1 MRVPNFP
8 WRLRRTR
15 IAVVVVALVAAPLAA
30 ASAVAPHAAAATSC
44 PWVNSTAPI
53 STRVSELMA
62 QMSLSQEIALMTGAS
77 GSSYV
82 GNIPAISSL
91 CIPAMNLEDGPA
103 GVGDGMSNV
112 TQLPAPVDVAAT
124 WDTAAEQ
131 EYGHVIGAEQAAKG
145 STVDLG
151 PTINIVRDPRWGRAF
166 ESIGEDPYL
175 AGQLAAADIR
185 GVQSA
190 GTMAQVK
197 HYAVYNQETN
207 RNSPSDNAVV
217 STEAE
222 QEIYLPAFQAAVQQG
237 AASSVMCS
245 YSYINGTAACQNPYT
260 LSTVLRQQFGFT
272 GFVTSDW
279 GATHS
284 TAASAN
290 AGLDMDMPGNDGYY
304 GSALQS
310 AVTSGQVSQAT
321 INSAVSDILT
331 EMFGFGMFDKVATGS
346 PSAVATNSTDQ
357 ADATQLAEEG
367 TVLLKNSG
375 SVLPLTSSDKSIAVI
390 GADASSSPQTDG
402 GGSAGVNSSGTVSP
416 LQGIQAAAP
425 SGTTVTYNDGS
436 SDSSAASAA
445 AAASV
450 AVVFA
455 NLGESEGS
463 DLTSIDLGTTQDNL
477 ITSVAA
483 ANPNTIVVLNTGSAV
498 TMPWLSSVKGVLE
511 AWYPG
516 QEDGTAIANVL
527 FGSYDPSGHLTVTF
541 PTSLSQ
547 VPASTAAQWPGTGGT
562 VQYSEGVDV
571 GYRWYDSQSLTPLF
585 PFGYGLSYT
594 TFSFSNLHVG
604 ALTAGGAATVT
615 ATVTNTGSR
624 SGADVAQLYVT
635 DPSASGQPPLQ
646 LEGFQR
652 VNLAAGASTTVT
664 FPLTQQNLQYWN
676 SSSNA
681 WATSTGN
688 YTVSVGDSS
697 ASLPLT
703 GTLAV
708 ASGQLGAPVTLANPG
723 PQASLTGTAASS
735 VTLAGSDTTSGQT
748 LTYSATGLPAGLS
761 ISSAG
766 VISGTPTAVG
776 TSTVAVTAKDGN
788 GAYATQSFVWTV
800 SPGTNAHIVTVTTPA
815 NQTSTVGT
823 AASLQIG
830 ATDSASGQTLTY
842 AATGLPAGLSIN
854 SSTGLISGTPTTA
867 GTSTVTVTAT
877 DTTGASGST
886 SFTWTVGSSSG
897 SGGVDIS
904 AGGPAAAPF
913 VADEDYTGGTTAAT
927 TNAISTTGITN
938 PAPQSVYQHN
948 RYGNFT
954 YTIPGLTPGASY
966 NVRLDFAEEYWTTAG
981 SRTFNVLI
989 NGNQVLTNFDIF
1001 ATAGGEYK
1009 AVAEPFTATAN
1020 SNGTISIQFVTVKDN
1035 AQVNGIEISP
1045 AGGGT
1050 TTNTVTVTAPGNQTS
1065 TVGTAA
1071 SLQVA
1076 ASDSAS
1082 GQTLTYSAS
1091 GLPAGLS
1098 INSATGLISGTP
1110 TTAGTS
1116 SVTVTATDTTGAKG
1130 TATFTWTV
1138 NSGSTGTG
1146 GVDISA
1152 GGPAAAP
1159 FVADEDYTGG
1169 STAAVTNAISTTG
1182 VTNPAPQSV
1191 YQHNRYGNFTYTI
1204 PGLTAGASYNVR
1216 LDFAEEYWTAAGSRT
1231 FNVLING
1238 TQVLT
1243 NFDIFATAGG
1253 EYKAVAE
1260 SFTATAS
1267 STGTITIQFVTVKD
1281 NAQVNGIEVTPA

>member
-1 MRVPNFP
+1 
-8 WRLRRTR
+8 
-15 IAVVVVALVAAPLAA
+15 VAACGAA
-30 ASAVAPHAAAATSC
+30 ASAAAPHAAAATSC

-77 GSSYV
+77 GSSYA

-124 WDTAAEQ
+124 WDTSAEQ

-151 PTINIVRDPRWGRAF
+151 PTINIMRDPRWGRAF

-175 AGQLAAADIR
+175 AGQLGAADIR
-185 GVQSA
+185 GVQST

-207 RNSPSDNAVV
+207 RNTSADNAVV
-217 STEAE
+217 STQAE

-260 LSTVLRQQFGFT
+260 LTTVLRQQLGYT

-284 TAASAN
+284 TVASAN
-290 AGLDMDMPGNDGYY
+290 AGLDMDMPGNDGFY

-321 INSAVSDILT
+321 INSAVSGILT
-331 EMFGFGMFDKVATGS
+331 QMFAFGMFDKAPGGS

-375 SVLPLTSSDKSIAVI
+375 SLLPLTSSDKSVAVI
-390 GADASSSPQTDG
+390 GADASTSPQTDG
-402 GGSAGVNSSGTVSP
+402 GGSAGVNSSGTVTP

-425 SGTTVTYNDGS
+425 SGTTVTYNNGS

-516 QEDGTAIANVL
+516 QEDGTAIASVL
-527 FGSYDPSGHLTVTF
+527 FGSYDPSGHLTVSF

-547 VPASTAAQWPGTGGT
+547 VPSSTTAQWPGTGGT
-562 VQYSEGVDV
+562 VQYSEGIDV
-571 GYRWYDSQSLTPLF
+571 GYRWYDSKSLTPLF

-652 VNLAAGASTTVT
+652 VNLAAGASATVT
-664 FPLTQQNLQYWN
+664 FNLTQQNLQYWN

-681 WATSTGN
+681 WATPAGN

-708 ASGQLGAPVTLANPG
+708 ASSQLGAPVTLANPG
-723 PQASLTGTAASS
+723 PQAGLAGSAASS
-735 VTLAGSDTTSGQT
+735 VTLSGKDTTSGQT
-748 LTYSATGLPAGLS
+748 LTYSAAGLPAGLS
-761 ISSAG
+761 ISPGG
-766 VISGTPTAVG
+766 VISGTPTTDG
-776 TSTVAVTAKDGN
+776 TSTVTVTATDGD
-788 GAYATQSFVWTV
+788 GASAAQSFVWTV
-800 SPGTNAHIVTVTTPA
+800 SPGTG
-815 NQTSTVGT
+815 SST
-823 AASLQIG
+823 AAPTGPITGYEGLCL
-830 ATDSASGQTLTY
+830 DDRSASTALYNPIQVYTC
-842 AATGLPAGLSIN
+842 N
-854 SSTGLISGTPTTA
+854 STNA
-867 GTSTVTVTAT
+867 QQ
-877 DTTGASGST
+877 
-886 SFTWTVGSSSG
+886 WTV
-897 SGGVDIS
+897 
-904 AGGPAAAPF
+904 
-913 VADEDYTGGTTAAT
+913 E
-927 TNAISTTGITN
+927 
-938 PAPQSVYQHN
+938 
-948 RYGNFT
+948 
-954 YTIPGLTPGASY
+954 
-966 NVRLDFAEEYWTTAG
+966 
-981 SRTFNVLI
+981 
-989 NGNQVLTNFDIF
+989 
-1001 ATAGGEYK
+1001 
-1009 AVAEPFTATAN
+1009 
-1020 SNGTISIQFVTVKDN
+1020 SNGTLEVLGMCLDV
-1035 AQVNGIEISP
+1035 A
-1045 AGGGT
+1045 A
-1050 TTNTVTVTAPGNQTS
+1050 A
-1065 TVGTAA
+1065 GTAN
-1071 SLQVA
+1071 
-1076 ASDSAS
+1076 
-1082 GQTLTYSAS
+1082 GTLVDLYTCN
-1091 GLPAGLS
+1091 G
-1098 INSATGLISGTP
+1098 
-1110 TTAGTS
+1110 
-1116 SVTVTATDTTGAKG
+1116 TGAQQWQAQSNG
-1130 TATFTWTV
+1130 ELV
-1138 NSGSTGTG
+1138 NPESGKCLDDTG
-1146 GVDISA
+1146 
-1152 GGPAAAP
+1152 
-1159 FVADEDYTGG
+1159 FGG
-1169 STAAVTNAISTTG
+1169 S
-1182 VTNPAPQSV
+1182 
-1191 YQHNRYGNFTYTI
+1191 
-1204 PGLTAGASYNVR
+1204 
-1216 LDFAEEYWTAAGSRT
+1216 
-1231 FNVLING
+1231 G
-1238 TQVLT
+1238 TQVQIWACGDGT
-1243 NFDIFATAGG
+1243 N
-1253 EYKAVAE
+1253 
-1260 SFTATAS
+1260 
-1267 STGTITIQFVTVKD
+1267 Q
-1281 NAQVNGIEVTPA
+1281 QWHLP

>member
-1 MRVPNFP
+1 MRVPHFHWP
-8 WRLRRTR
+8 LRRAR
-15 IAVVVVALVAAPLAA
+15 IAATVLAVVAAPLVAA
-30 ASAVAPHAAAATSC
+30 GAVAPQATAAVTPTTAAVVVPHAAAPRAVAAAAASC

-53 STRVSELMA
+53 PTRVSELMA
-62 QMSLSQEIALMTGAS
+62 QMSLSQEIAMMTGVT
-77 GSSYV
+77 GSPYV

-112 TQLPAPVDVAAT
+112 TQLPAPVAVAAT

-207 RNSPSDNAVV
+207 RNTPSDNAVV
-217 STEAE
+217 STQAE

-260 LSTVLRQQFGFT
+260 LSTVLRQQFGFG

-310 AVTSGQVSQAT
+310 AVTSGQVTQAT

-331 EMFGFGMFDKVATGS
+331 EMFAFGEFDKAPTGS

-357 ADATQLAEEG
+357 ADATQIAEEG

-375 SVLPLTSSDKSIAVI
+375 SVLPLGSSDGSIAVI
-390 GADASSSPQTDG
+390 GADASTSPQTDG
-402 GGSAGVNSSGTVSP
+402 GGSAGVNSSGTVTP

-463 DLTSIDLGTTQDNL
+463 DLSSIDLGTTQDNL
-477 ITSVAA
+477 ITAVAA

-547 VPASTAAQWPGTGGT
+547 VPASTTAEWPGTGGN

-571 GYRWYDSQSLTPLF
+571 GYRWYDSQKLTPLF

-594 TFSFSNLHVG
+594 SFSFSNLNVG
-604 ALTAGGAATVT
+604 PLTAGGAATVT
-615 ATVTNTGSR
+615 ATVTNTGTR
-624 SGADVAQLYVT
+624 AGADVAQLYVT
-635 DPSASGQPPLQ
+635 DPAASGQPPLQ

-652 VNLAAGASTTVT
+652 VNLAAGASTTVS
-664 FPLTQQNLQYWN
+664 FPVTQQNLQYWN
-676 SSSNA
+676 SGSNA

-708 ASGQLGAPVTLANPG
+708 ASNQLGAPVALANPG
-723 PQASLTGTAASS
+723 PQASLTRNAAAT
-735 VTLAGSDTTSGQT
+735 VTLSGTDSTSGQT
-748 LTYSATGLPAGLS
+748 LTYTATGLPAGLS
-761 ISSAG
+761 ISVGG
-766 VISGTPTAVG
+766 VISGTPTAAG
-776 TSTVAVTAKDGN
+776 TSTVTVTAKDGN
-788 GAYATQSFVWTV
+788 GAFASQSFVWTV
-800 SPGTNAHIVTVTTPA
+800 SPGTNANTVTVTTPA
-815 NQTSTVGT
+815 NQTSTVGA

-830 ATDSASGQTLTY
+830 ASDSASGQTLTY
-842 AATGLPAGLSIN
+842 TASGLPAGLSIN
-854 SSTGLISGTPTTA
+854 ASSGLISGTPTTA
-867 GTSTVTVTAT
+867 GTSSVTVTAT
-877 DTTGASGST
+877 DTTGATGSA

-897 SGGVDIS
+897 TGSVDIS

-913 VADEDYTGGTTAAT
+913 AADEDFTGGSTASV

-938 PAPQSVYQHN
+938 PAPQSVWQHN

-954 YTIPGLTPGASY
+954 YTIPGLTAGANY
-966 NVRLDFAEEYWTTAG
+966 TVRLDFAEEYWTAAG

-989 NGNQVLTNFDIF
+989 NGSQVLTNFDIF
-1001 ATAGGEYK
+1001 ATAGGEFK
-1009 AVAEPFTATAN
+1009 GVAESFTTTAN
-1020 SNGTISIQFVTVKDN
+1020 STGKITVQFVTVKDN

-1045 AGGGT
+1045 VGGGSGA
-1050 TTNTVTVTAPGNQTS
+1050 NTVTVTNPGTQTS

-1071 SLQVA
+1071 SLKVG

-1082 GQTLTYSAS
+1082 GQTLTYTAS

-1098 INSATGLISGTP
+1098 INASSGLISGTP

-1138 NSGSTGTG
+1138 
-1146 GVDISA
+1146 
-1152 GGPAAAP
+1152 
-1159 FVADEDYTGG
+1159 
-1169 STAAVTNAISTTG
+1169 
-1182 VTNPAPQSV
+1182 
-1191 YQHNRYGNFTYTI
+1191 
-1204 PGLTAGASYNVR
+1204 
-1216 LDFAEEYWTAAGSRT
+1216 
-1231 FNVLING
+1231 
-1238 TQVLT
+1238 
-1243 NFDIFATAGG
+1243 
-1253 EYKAVAE
+1253 
-1260 SFTATAS
+1260 
-1267 STGTITIQFVTVKD
+1267 
-1281 NAQVNGIEVTPA
+1281 